1 MRERST
7 PEIPSLKSW
16 VCQLGMQL
24 GMQKR
29 IFLSTSLGGKKP
41 LFS

>member
-1 MRERST
+1 MGM
-7 PEIPSLKSW
+7 
-16 VCQLGMQL
+16 QLGMQL
-24 GMQKR
+24 GMQMR

>member
-1 MRERST
+1 
-7 PEIPSLKSW
+7 
-16 VCQLGMQL
+16 LGMQL